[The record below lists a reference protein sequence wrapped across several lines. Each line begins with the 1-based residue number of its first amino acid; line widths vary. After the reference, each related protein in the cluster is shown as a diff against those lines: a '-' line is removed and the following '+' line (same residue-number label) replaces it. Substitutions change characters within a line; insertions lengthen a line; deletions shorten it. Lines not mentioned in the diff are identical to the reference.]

1 MLHTAVYVRFIELWY
16 TASCHMQQTMSRA
29 QPYLT
34 LTDTF
39 YLSIITDTFYLFIT
53 GRPGL
58 HVAQPCRYCFY
69 SQAQKWV
76 FRPTGPLPRANF
88 HVYRGKNTAPKTVK
102 ISNFGQKF
110 VPQGRLICNISTKF
124 SAFVRVYR

>member
-53 GRPGL
+53 GRPVRSAAMPVL
-58 HVAQPCRYCFY
+58 FLL
-69 SQAQKWV
+69 
-76 FRPTGPLPRANF
+76 TGPKMGFSPNRS
-88 HVYRGKNTAPKTVK
+88 AP
-102 ISNFGQKF
+102 
-110 VPQGRLICNISTKF
+110 PC
-124 SAFVRVYR
+124 